1 MVSIH
6 IVPVILYLI
15 IRVIYFAFR
24 FKCEALHCRSL
35 HVLRLVGNA
44 LQVETSNAE
53 PHACMY
59 NNSSNAGICRWCM
72 VHQRLYK
79 CFDNIASKW
88 SRCSRIFH
96 FHLLT
101 LYLIVL
107 PLLWYVYFL
116 HIRKKFVILQRNRE
130 RVIPSPYLLLYNKV
144 FQE

>member
-1 MVSIH
+1 MS
-6 IVPVILYLI
+6 
-15 IRVIYFAFR
+15 
-24 FKCEALHCRSL
+24 
-35 HVLRLVGNA
+35 
-44 LQVETSNAE
+44 
-53 PHACMY
+53 
-59 NNSSNAGICRWCM
+59 CM
-72 VHQRLYK
+72 VNAPCIAKLIKKKETLLMLVEILLNSLNREISS
-79 CFDNIASKW
+79 DNIASKW

-116 HIRKKFVILQRNRE
+116 HIRKNFVILQRNRE